1 MYYSE
6 GQAESVTNLKL
17 IKLEVITKWYD
28 SNLERVAFLY
38 ILLAENITKIWFCV
52 KTRLGFKSQLLIIFI

>member
-38 ILLAENITKIWFCV
+38 ILLAENITKI
-52 KTRLGFKSQLLIIFI
+52 